1 MGETTVPRRKIT
13 IRQLLDMKA
22 RGERIVT
29 MGVYD
34 SVMATIAENLGVHIL
49 MTGPSGPMSLFGHT
63 NPTQIGFEE
72 QLVTLKAVTRVAR
85 HALINAHM
93 PYMTYQA
100 SARDAVLNAARLV
113 SEGGADTVKC
123 DANRH
128 LADNIRAIVTSGIPV
143 IAHIGLQ
150 ASRRVEQSGYGRKG
164 CTADEAEM
172 MIEDAHALIE
182 AGVFAF
188 LVENASAEV
197 MAHLTRTLPVPTISL
212 GSGPD
217 ADGICIISG
226 DAVNYSVFRR
236 PQHAVPFVDLRMV
249 IDKGLRE
256 YVQALREGRYPDE
269 RDAPRM
275 SAEEHAAF
283 QRIVGKK
290 NGKARAS
297 TKRSAGR
304 KK

>member
-1 MGETTVPRRKIT
+1 MGESKVPRRKIT

-22 RGERIVT
+22 SGERIVT

-34 SVMATIAENLGVHIL
+34 SVMATIADDLGVHIL
-49 MTGPSGPMSLFGHT
+49 MSGPSGPMSLFGHT

-85 HALINAHM
+85 YALVNAHM

-100 SARDAVLNAARLV
+100 SVRDAVLNAARLV

-128 LADNIRAIVTSGIPV
+128 LADNIRGIVTSGIPV

-164 CTADEAEM
+164 RTADEAEM
-172 MIEDAHALIE
+172 MVEDAHALLE

-197 MAHLTRTLPVPTISL
+197 MAHLTSTLPVPTISL
-212 GSGPD
+212 GSGPN
-217 ADGICIISG
+217 ADGICIIGG
-226 DAVNYSVFRR
+226 DAVNYSVFRP
-236 PQHAVPFVDLRMV
+236 PQHADPFVDLRKV

-256 YVQALREGRYPDE
+256 YAQAVREGRYPDA

-290 NGKARAS
+290 NRNARIS